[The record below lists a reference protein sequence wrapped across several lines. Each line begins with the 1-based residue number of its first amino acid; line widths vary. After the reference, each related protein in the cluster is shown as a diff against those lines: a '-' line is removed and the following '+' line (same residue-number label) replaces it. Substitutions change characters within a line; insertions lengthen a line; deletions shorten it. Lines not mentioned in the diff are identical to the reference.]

1 MEKRECWRI
10 ISKIQKF
17 SLKIK
22 SKSEEFDKEDEIELE
37 RFETKVCT
45 RELNSATRVFSD
57 AKIKEEL
64 LRPEK

>member
-1 MEKRECWRI
+1 MEKGEFWRI
-10 ISKIQKF
+10 ISKIQKI
-17 SLKIK
+17 SLKIN
-22 SKSEEFDKEDEIELE
+22 SKSEKFDNEDEIELE
-37 RFETKVCT
+37 RFETKVRT